1 MTDDEKAG
9 HMNNSK
15 GSFSD
20 LVVLDLT
27 RYLPGAYA
35 TQLLA
40 DLGAE
45 VIKVEDTKKG
55 DFCRYDF
62 PTINGVSYYFTALC
76 RNKKSI
82 SLDLKN
88 PEANEAFLKLAA
100 TADIIVESFRP
111 GAAKR
116 LGVDYESIKKIN
128 PRIVYCSYSAFGQG
142 DPRSLQALHDINMQG
157 QAGYLALNGGR
168 TSPIHLCDIASSM
181 VAAQGMLAALYH
193 RERTGEGS
201 YVDVSMFDSFV
212 WWNSMVD
219 SRYHFNGEVQEAQ
232 DLEYP
237 AVCYNIYDTKD
248 NQKISF
254 AMVEEKFWR
263 TFCTDAGLEELIPVQ
278 LCRRQEAPEAFEKME
293 RFVASKTLDEWNQ
306 WLEGKDICV
315 APVVSKAEAIKNI
328 VESGT
333 GMMKYCEFPITGQVL
348 QTNIPH
354 KISSLPASLDDVRP
368 PPALGQNNLEIL
380 MRLGYTKEDAE
391 KLAAD
396 GAINAVVE

>member
-1 MTDDEKAG
+1 MKNG
-9 HMNNSK
+9 S
-15 GSFSD
+15 SFSD
-20 LVVLDLT
+20 LVVLDMT

-88 PEANEAFLKLAA
+88 PAANEAFMKLAA
-100 TADIIVESFRP
+100 TADVVVESFRP
-111 GAAKR
+111 GATAR

-128 PRIVYCSYSAFGQG
+128 PRVVYCSYSAFGQH
-142 DPRSLQALHDINMQG
+142 DPRSLKALHDLNMQG
-157 QAGYLALNGGR
+157 QTGYLALNGGR
-168 TSPIHLCDIASSM
+168 TSPIHMCDIASAM
-181 VAAQGMLAALYH
+181 VAAQGMLAALFN
-193 RERTGEGS
+193 REHTGEGA

-219 SRYHFNGEVQEAQ
+219 SRFHFNGEMLEAQ

-237 AVCYNIYDTKD
+237 AVCYNVYGTKD
-248 NQKISF
+248 GAKITF
-254 AMVEEKFWR
+254 AMVEDKFWR
-263 TFCTDAGLEELIPVQ
+263 AFCTEAGMEDLIPVQ

-293 RFVASKTLDEWNQ
+293 RYVASRTLAEWNE
-306 WLEGKDICV
+306 WLKDKDICV
-315 APVVSKAEAIKNI
+315 APVASKAEAIEDI
-328 VESGT
+328 VRSGT
-333 GMMKYCEFPITGQVL
+333 GMMEYCDFPMTGRVL

-354 KISSLPASLDDVRP
+354 RISNLPVSLDDVTP
-368 PPALGQNNLEIL
+368 PPALGQHNLEIL
-380 MRLGYTKEDAE
+380 LRLGYSRSDVTA
-391 KLAAD
+391 LAAD
-396 GAINAVVE
+396 GAINAVIE